1 MVRPTASLSNAT
13 CGCLTLTN
21 PVGIYLGS
29 HLVVYERA
37 STASKATLL
46 CTVIVS
52 NHTGLT
58 AGICPTDGCQ
68 THLPEQVKVLFGE
81 LTWPQTYMTY
91 RHLVNVYAVTSIHQI
106 T

>member
-1 MVRPTASLSNAT
+1 MVRPTTSLSNAT

-58 AGICPTDGCQ
+58 VGIWVANTSARANKGFVWGANMATD
-68 THLPEQVKVLFGE
+68 
-81 LTWPQTYMTY
+81 
-91 RHLVNVYAVTSIHQI
+91 I
-106 T
+106 